1 RDKEFAY
8 GYKRVSTPHITK
20 AALYH
25 RSQHLPAY
33 AESMYPPM
41 IIEVDD
47 GEKTEY
53 YLKPMN
59 CPHHHLIYDNRHRS
73 YRELPLRLA
82 EYGTTYRY
90 EQSGELS
97 GLIRVRC
104 MTLNDAH
111 IYLRPDQVEAEFE
124 RIMQMYM
131 EFYDT
136 FKLKD
141 YEFRLS

>member
-1 RDKEFAY
+1 
-8 GYKRVSTPHITK
+8 
-20 AALYH
+20 
-25 RSQHLPAY
+25 
-33 AESMYPPM
+33 
-41 IIEVDD
+41 DD
-47 GEKTEY
+47 EGERTEY

-59 CPHHHLIYDNRHRS
+59 CPHHHLIYASRLRS

-111 IYLRPDQVEAEFE
+111 IYLREEQFEEEF
-124 RIMQMYM
+124 RRVLDLYID
-131 EFYDT
+131 FYKT
-136 FKLKD
+136 FKLNQYD
-141 YEFRLS
+141 FRLSVRSKEEKAKF